1 MNIEGFGV
9 GDANKKLTG
18 IESTSGCKI
27 EMSSSKD
34 RSLTFLIT
42 GKQADVLKA
51 KRMILVDFQTQAN
64 ATIQIPKEHHRFLL
78 GKGGSK
84 LQELE
89 RLTATKITIPKAQDS
104 TDGAITVVG
113 ARDGIE
119 KALFEIQKISD
130 EQSRQAF
137 EKVEVP
143 KIYHPFVCGANNANI
158 QVHLHRL
165 IQTKNFATF
174 LLQAWTAKYT
184 NVRIN
189 IPPLSVQKDELSI
202 TGEKDGVLAVKAA
215 IVAIWKEMEK
225 KCSTIQVCTF
235 STISF
240 IFIEE
245 RID

>member
-1 MNIEGFGV
+1 MQETAGMSHDEVSHGGEGPHI
-9 GDANKKLTG
+9 D
-18 IESTSGCKI
+18 
-27 EMSSSKD
+27 
-34 RSLTFLIT
+34 
-42 GKQADVLKA
+42 
-51 KRMILVDFQTQAN
+51 
-64 ATIQIPKEHHRFLL
+64 
-78 GKGGSK
+78 GSK

-89 RLTATKITIPKAQDS
+89 RPTATMITIPKAQDS
-104 TDGAITVVG
+104 TEGAITVVG

-130 EQSRQAF
+130 EQSKQAF
-137 EKVEVP
+137 EKLEVP

-165 IQTKNFATF
+165 IQTQNFRTF

-225 KCSTIQVCTF
+225 KCSTIQVRVH
-235 STISF
+235 STISLF
-240 IFIEE
+240 SGK
-245 RID
+245 D

>member
-1 MNIEGFGV
+1 MQETAGMSHDEVSHGGEGPHI
-9 GDANKKLTG
+9 D
-18 IESTSGCKI
+18 
-27 EMSSSKD
+27 
-34 RSLTFLIT
+34 
-42 GKQADVLKA
+42 
-51 KRMILVDFQTQAN
+51 
-64 ATIQIPKEHHRFLL
+64 
-78 GKGGSK
+78 GSK

-89 RLTATKITIPKAQDS
+89 RPTATKITIPKAQDS

-130 EQSRQAF
+130 EQSKQAF
-137 EKVEVP
+137 EKLEVP

-158 QVHLHRL
+158 Q
-165 IQTKNFATF
+165 
-174 LLQAWTAKYT
+174 AWTAKYS

-225 KCSTIQVCTF
+225 KCSTIQACTF

-245 RID
+245 RIDKYLAFSSCLRMFNTGGGEEIPAPLCDRPTRQRHQRDSRRDRRLRRDALQR